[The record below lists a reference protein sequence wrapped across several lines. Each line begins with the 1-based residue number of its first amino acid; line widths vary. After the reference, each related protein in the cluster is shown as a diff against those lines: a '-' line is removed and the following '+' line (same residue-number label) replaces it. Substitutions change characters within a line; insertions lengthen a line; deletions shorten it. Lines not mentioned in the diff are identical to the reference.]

1 MDLSSRIGLRV
12 GPRTGDALHA
22 FFHGVAEVHQLT
34 PGQLHA
40 LSRTMD
46 EAIADLGPDTEVLVR
61 VIAADRALFVSLAPA
76 PSNLPSGGQGVAVT
90 KQDDAMIV
98 ATSRHAA

>member
-1 MDLSSRIGLRV
+1 MDLSSRIGLRT
-12 GPRTGDALHA
+12 GPHSGDALHA
-22 FFHGVAEVHQLT
+22 FFHGVAEVHELT
-34 PGQLHA
+34 RGQLDA

-46 EAIADLGPDTEVLVR
+46 EALADMPTDTEVLVR

-76 PSNLPSGGQGVAVT
+76 PERLPAGGQGVAVT
-90 KQDDAMIV
+90 RQDDAMIV